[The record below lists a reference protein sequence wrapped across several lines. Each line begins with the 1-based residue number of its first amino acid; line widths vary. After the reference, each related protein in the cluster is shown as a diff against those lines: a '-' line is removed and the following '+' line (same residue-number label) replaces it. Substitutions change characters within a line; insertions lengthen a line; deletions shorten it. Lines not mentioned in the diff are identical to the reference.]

1 MRIKKRTGDRIFKIV
16 AVLFVT
22 LFALICLYPLMM
34 VVSVSFSNETEVL
47 LNGYSVF
54 PQAPTLDTYR
64 YIFVNSG
71 AKIARSYAVTIFI
84 TAVGTIGSLL
94 VTSMCAFALSIK
106 KLRYRNVIAYLCNF
120 TIVFSAGL
128 VPWYFICTNVLHL
141 KNSVW
146 SLIIPSL
153 FSVWNMFLMRTY
165 LSQVPYA
172 LYESALIEGAGWM
185 RIFWRIAVPLSKTAF
200 LTVGL
205 MYALTYWNDW
215 WNALMFI
222 EKKELFPL
230 QYFLYGI
237 LSNVNA
243 ISSGRVPAGV
253 TGTLQLPAETV
264 KMAVTIIT
272 IGPIIFL
279 YPFIQKYFVSGVM
292 SGCGEGMTACV
303 CPVRGA

>member
-172 LYESALIEGAGWM
+172 LYESALIEGAGLKGL
-185 RIFWRIAVPLSKTAF
+185 RVGGAQVSEKHAGFIVNTGGATAADV
-200 LTVGL
+200 L
-205 MYALTYWNDW
+205 ALVETIR
-215 WNALMFI
+215 ARVR
-222 EKKELFPL
+222 EKYGVELEL
-230 QYFLYGI
+230 EI
-237 LSNVNA
+237 
-243 ISSGRVPAGV
+243 RVV
-253 TGTLQLPAETV
+253 
-264 KMAVTIIT
+264 
-272 IGPIIFL
+272 
-279 YPFIQKYFVSGVM
+279 
-292 SGCGEGMTACV
+292 
-303 CPVRGA
+303 

>member
-185 RIFWRIAVPLSKTAF
+185 AF
-200 LTVGL
+200 
-205 MYALTYWNDW
+205 
-215 WNALMFI
+215 
-222 EKKELFPL
+222 
-230 QYFLYGI
+230 
-237 LSNVNA
+237 
-243 ISSGRVPAGV
+243 SGASRCHSPK
-253 TGTLQLPAETV
+253 QR
-264 KMAVTIIT
+264 
-272 IGPIIFL
+272 
-279 YPFIQKYFVSGVM
+279 S
-292 SGCGEGMTACV
+292 
-303 CPVRGA
+303 

>member
-120 TIVFSAGL
+120 NDRIFRRACPV
-128 VPWYFICTNVLHL
+128 VLHL
-141 KNSVW
+141 HQCPAPEKQRVVADYTQPVQC
-146 SLIIPSL
+146 LEYVPDAD
-153 FSVWNMFLMRTY
+153 
-165 LSQVPYA
+165 LS
-172 LYESALIEGAGWM
+172 
-185 RIFWRIAVPLSKTAF
+185 
-200 LTVGL
+200 
-205 MYALTYWNDW
+205 
-215 WNALMFI
+215 
-222 EKKELFPL
+222 FP
-230 QYFLYGI
+230 GSI
-237 LSNVNA
+237 C
-243 ISSGRVPAGV
+243 
-253 TGTLQLPAETV
+253 
-264 KMAVTIIT
+264 TI
-272 IGPIIFL
+272 
-279 YPFIQKYFVSGVM
+279 
-292 SGCGEGMTACV
+292 
-303 CPVRGA
+303 